1 MSENTRRGR
10 LAIWLLAL
18 AAIAAGMYYWGRRSG
33 EDLGGARTPG
43 AAVAD
48 SGGTAASPSA
58 AAGSAAKTLDIP
70 RYNGGT
76 ARPLPALDTPLRL
89 VLPELQR
96 RAANEPAAACR
107 LAAEMEYC
115 DGLRQRLSGAENN
128 LDNFERQLESMPN
141 DTAQQREQR
150 QRMADG
156 YQSMTEKLLTQSDHC
171 AQVPPITAEQRA
183 GYWRRAAL
191 AGHPAAMRQYA
202 SGNAFRYQQ
211 LLDNLPALAVYR
223 GEAESIA
230 RTAAQRGDAR
240 MLASL
245 AYAYAP
251 GRDSM
256 RRGFL
261 SQTVQPNPVESLS
274 LFLQLRD
281 SLPPADAN
289 APPSPAGGGW
299 RGGGGRRGF
308 GGGPGGMPRREMID
322 AQIGALSRDLSP
334 EQASLAQTRASER
347 AQSWT
352 APAQAPSAGGDG
364 PPSPGFMMQGG
375 MPDVQR
381 QECGPS

>member
-1 MSENTRRGR
+1 MSETTRRGR
-10 LAIWLLAL
+10 MAIWLLAL
-18 AAIAAGMYYWGRRSG
+18 AATAAGMYYWGRHSG
-33 EDLGGARTPG
+33 EDHG
-43 AAVAD
+43 AAQASTAEATEAGAVA
-48 SGGTAASPSA
+48 STPA
-58 AAGSAAKTLDIP
+58 AAGSGAKTVAIP
-70 RYNGGT
+70 RYTGVA
-76 ARPLPALDTPLRL
+76 ARPLPPLDTPLRL

-96 RAANEPAAACR
+96 RAADEPAAACR

-128 LDNFERQLESMPN
+128 LDNFERQLESMPAT
-141 DTAQQREQR
+141 TAQQREQR

-156 YQSMTEKLLTQSDHC
+156 YQSMTEKLLAQSEHC
-171 AQVPPITAEQRA
+171 AQVPPLTAEQRA

-191 AGHPAAMRQYA
+191 AGHPAAMRHYA

-211 LLDNLPALAVYR
+211 LLDNLPALSVYR

-251 GRDSM
+251 GREGM

-261 SQTVQPNPVESLS
+261 SQTVQPDPVESLS

-281 SLPPADAN
+281 SLPAPTDAGA
-289 APPSPAGGGW
+289 APPAPGGGW
-299 RGGGGRRGF
+299 RGGGRRGF
-308 GGGPGGMPRREMID
+308 GPGGVPRREMID
-322 AQIGALSRDLSP
+322 AQINALSRELSP
-334 EQASLAQTRASER
+334 EQASLARTRAGER
-347 AQSWT
+347 AQSWA
-352 APAQAPSAGGDG
+352 APTQATPGANNEG
-364 PPSPGFMMQGG
+364 PPSPMFMQGG